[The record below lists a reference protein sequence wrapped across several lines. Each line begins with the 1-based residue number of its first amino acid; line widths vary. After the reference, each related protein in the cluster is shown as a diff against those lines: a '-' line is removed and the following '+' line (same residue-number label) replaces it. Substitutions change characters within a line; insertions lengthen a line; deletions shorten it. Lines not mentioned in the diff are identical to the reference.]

1 MPHHP
6 DDGRYLHL
14 PLVREDPNPQR
25 RKQTPPGSTR
35 PDPGR
40 RREQGTALG
49 ERIGHIETEGR
60 SRPAPVAGVQPH
72 LVFKIPLAPRASPVA
87 LADKL
92 TGLGVA
98 VVSIEP
104 DGAVIAF
111 RDDTNLAE
119 FRAAAEQYRQGPRE
133 GVNPKTQRAYSSTS
147 ADVLDTVQADQMR
160 LLGPADRVGRTL
172 AAQIGAQGE
181 RVEPDRLYVLDVEL
195 WHRGSR
201 PLADQSL
208 GELRRL
214 VGDAAGP
221 DERVR
226 DTFVGDLMCLARVA
240 VSGTRLARLLT
251 LDAVAEVDLPPT
263 PVFELRAAL
272 NAPRDRFPPP
282 PKPAPN
288 GPRLCVL
295 DSGITPRHP
304 LLENNVGHYEAV
316 LTGTASGVDEFGH
329 GTMVAGVAVF
339 GDVRAQ
345 YEAGAF
351 ASEVTVFSARVSG
364 PDTAIDPD
372 RLVVNQMRDAIRRFT
387 AEPHNC
393 RVFNLSLGEDFAWL
407 EENKRQSIW
416 AESLDLLAR
425 EEQVLIVVSAGNHSF
440 GHARTTSDAEAVL
453 AGYPDYLFRPECGLN
468 SPATAAIA
476 VTVGGIVDRD
486 GVAVRRGSNKDD
498 LTRPVARPGEPS
510 PITRV
515 GPGLNAA
522 VKPEFVAPAGNQLF
536 QGFGSTNR
544 QVDDDAGLSVMSFSH
559 EPTKSLFAFAV
570 GTSFAAP
577 QVARLAALA
586 WVRLRDALGEEP
598 DPNLVRAVL
607 AGAAEVP
614 AALRELI
621 EPCSGE
627 DGVRRAC
634 GYGMID
640 EDVALN
646 SGDRRV
652 TLVAQGSLLID
663 SFLVYE
669 VPIPAEFRSAGGR
682 KRVIVAT
689 AFDPPVRRR
698 RAKYLGVDMAT
709 YLIRGKSVD
718 EIVEAY
724 RAVTRDERERAKRE
738 DRKLPSAFQSP
749 HKCDLRPGSTALE
762 TSTLQRSEWAFDR
775 SDDRYGESYYLL
787 MRADRNWAPESI
799 THQRFGLSVS
809 LVTEDQDRL
818 YAVVRQR
825 VEQRVKLRERLR
837 G

>member
-1 MPHHP
+1 MPLHP
-6 DDGRYLHL
+6 NDERYFHL

-25 RKQTPPGSTR
+25 RKQTPPGSGLLA
-35 PDPGR
+35 PDR
-40 RREQGTALG
+40 RREQGKALG
-49 ERIGHIETEGR
+49 DRIDQIEAEVR
-60 SRPAPVAGVQPH
+60 SRPSPVAGVQPH
-72 LVFKIPLAPRASPVA
+72 LVFKVPLAPKASPVA

-92 TGLGVA
+92 AGLGVA

-111 RDDTNLAE
+111 RDDTDLSE
-119 FRAAAEQYRQGPRE
+119 FRRAAEQYQQGPRA
-133 GVNPKTQRAYSSTS
+133 GVNPRTEKPYSTTA

-160 LLGPADRVGRTL
+160 ALGPADRIGRSL
-172 AAQIGAQGE
+172 AVQIGATGE
-181 RVEPDRLYVLDVEL
+181 RIEPTRLYVLDVEL
-195 WHRGSR
+195 WHRGTRS
-201 PLADQSL
+201 LADQSL
-208 GELRRL
+208 GELRKL
-214 VGDAAGP
+214 VADAAGP

-240 VSGTRLARLLT
+240 VAGPKLARLLA
-251 LDAVAEVDLPPT
+251 LPVVAEVDLPPV
-263 PVFELRAAL
+263 PMFELRAAL
-272 NAPRDRFPPP
+272 TAQRNQFPSPPR
-282 PKPAPN
+282 PAPN

-316 LTGTASGVDEFGH
+316 LTGTTSGVDELGH

-372 RLVVNQMRDAIRRFT
+372 RLIVNQMLDAIRRFK
-387 AEPHNC
+387 ADPHNC
-393 RVFNLSLGEDFAWL
+393 RVFNMSLGEDFAWL
-407 EENKRQSIW
+407 QENKRQSIW

-425 EEQVLIVVSAGNHSF
+425 EEQVLIVVSAGNHDR
-440 GHARTTSDAEAVL
+440 GHARTAGAAEAVL
-453 AGYPDYLFRPECGLN
+453 AGYPDYLFEAECGIN

-486 GVAVRRGSNKDD
+486 GVAVRRGSDKDD
-498 LTRPVARPGEPS
+498 LTRPVAQPGQPS

-515 GPGLNAA
+515 GPGLNGAI
-522 VKPEFVAPAGNQLF
+522 KPEFVAQAGNQLF
-536 QGFGSTNR
+536 QGFGSISR
-544 QVDDDAGLSVMSFSH
+544 QVDDDAGLSIMSFSH
-559 EPTKSLFAFAV
+559 EPTKNLFGFAV

-577 QVARLAALA
+577 QVARLAALV

-614 AALRELI
+614 VPLRELLK
-621 EPCSGE
+621 SGVGE
-627 DGVRRAC
+627 DGIRRVC

-652 TLVAQGSLLID
+652 TLVTQGSLMID
-663 SFLVYE
+663 SFLIYE
-669 VPIPAEFRSAGGR
+669 VPIPTEFRTAEGR

-689 AFDPPVRRR
+689 AYDPPVRRR
-698 RAKYLGVDMAT
+698 RAKYLGVDLAT

-718 EIVEAY
+718 EIVAAY
-724 RAVTRDERERAKRE
+724 QAVSRDERVQAKRE
-738 DRKLPSAFQSP
+738 ERTLPSAFQSP
-749 HKCDLRPGSTALE
+749 YKCDLRPGSTALE
-762 TSTLQRSEWAFDR
+762 TSTLQRSEWAFER
-775 SDDRYGESYYLL
+775 SDDKYGESYYLL
-787 MRADRNWAPESI
+787 VRADRNWAPESI
-799 THQRFGLSVS
+799 SHQRFGLSVS
-809 LVTEDQDRL
+809 LVTENQDRL

-825 VEQRVKLRERLR
+825 VEQRIKLRGRLR